1 VQVLTIHTAKG
12 LEWDRV
18 FVPFVVGGTF
28 PSGQGRERW
37 TSNAQ
42 GFPYPLRGDADV
54 LPRLSSW
61 TSKGLSDLGDQ
72 FKQDALGEEVRLA
85 YVAFTRA
92 RSALHV
98 SGHWWGRTQ
107 VKPRAVSEYL
117 DAAAAVCAE
126 QGRPTTRWSPPPTDS
141 TNPELQV
148 VPVAWPRPQVPR
160 PRRERAAELVRAARA
175 QRLVVPAPNG
185 AVDEEEQLD
194 AVAAIDEEIAALRE
208 AAASD
213 QIEVPLPASLSTTA
227 VLDLVDDERTFAR
240 SLARP
245 MPRRPSTAARFG
257 TKFHAWVESHFG
269 LPVLLDPTELPGR
282 GDADLGSDAELD
294 RVREIF
300 LAGPYAERKP
310 VAIEAPFSLMI
321 GGQQVMGRIDAVFST
336 DDGVEVVDWKTN
348 ASATAD
354 PLQLAI
360 YRLAWAELH
369 QLPLDQVSA
378 AFYYVRLGEVDRFGP
393 TDLPDR
399 AELERRLA

>member
-1 VQVLTIHTAKG
+1 
-12 LEWDRV
+12 
-18 FVPFVVGGTF
+18 
-28 PSGQGRERW
+28 
-37 TSNAQ
+37 
-42 GFPYPLRGDADV
+42 
-54 LPRLSSW
+54 
-61 TSKGLSDLGDQ
+61 
-72 FKQDALGEEVRLA
+72 
-85 YVAFTRA
+85 
-92 RSALHV
+92 
-98 SGHWWGRTQ
+98 
-107 VKPRAVSEYL
+107 
-117 DAAAAVCAE
+117 
-126 QGRPTTRWSPPPTDS
+126 
-141 TNPELQV
+141 
-148 VPVAWPRPQVPR
+148 
-160 PRRERAAELVRAARA
+160 
-175 QRLVVPAPNG
+175 
-185 AVDEEEQLD
+185 
-194 AVAAIDEEIAALRE
+194 
-208 AAASD
+208 
-213 QIEVPLPASLSTTA
+213 LSTTA
-227 VLDLVDDERTFAR
+227 VLDLVDDEQTFAR

-336 DDGVEVVDWKTN
+336 DDSVEVVDWKTN

-360 YRLAWAELH
+360 YRLAWAERN
-369 QLPLDQVSA
+369 QLPIDQVSA
-378 AFYYVRLGEVDRFGP
+378 AFYYVRLGEVDRFAP